1 MKRKGTNQ
9 NKKSKN
15 KKQSKKHLKEEESK
29 ETINK
34 HCPKKDNIKGQKK
47 QELTEKEINEKLK
60 EIYSKIEKKDF
71 SNKPEFLNI
80 TTYNNLT
87 KEHKECLEKLSEITG
102 YILISPIEL
111 LINNNMKK

>member
-1 MKRKGTNQ
+1 MKRKDTNQ

-47 QELTEKEINEKLK
+47 TRINRKR
-60 EIYSKIEKKDF
+60 
-71 SNKPEFLNI
+71 NK
-80 TTYNNLT
+80 
-87 KEHKECLEKLSEITG
+87 
-102 YILISPIEL
+102 
-111 LINNNMKK
+111 